1 MVISRTERKKTGPL
15 PPNFGVFA
23 LCFFLFAVLSLASA
37 LSLGLGWRSFNDFFL
52 ARGIDPERDIAE
64 NLLQAYRFLEELA
77 CAIPFAAG
85 IAFSLM
91 FFFYVINRQR
101 EDIGIRILLG
111 QRPLRTFLSLAGEV
125 VLAGFLG
132 EAAGI
137 GLAWPIDVYGLG
149 YQPPL
154 YYLGGYVGLTIIGGL
169 ASAAVVTGSLHRRNP
184 YRYLR
189 SDL

>member
-1 MVISRTERKKTGPL
+1 MSIFSTAVLFALGTRITKIDMVISRTERKKTGPL

-91 FFFYVINRQR
+91 VF
-101 EDIGIRILLG
+101 
-111 QRPLRTFLSLAGEV
+111 S
-125 VLAGFLG
+125 
-132 EAAGI
+132 
-137 GLAWPIDVYGLG
+137 
-149 YQPPL
+149 
-154 YYLGGYVGLTIIGGL
+154 
-169 ASAAVVTGSLHRRNP
+169 RRNEP
-184 YRYLR
+184 STTSFGLEIRTHLKWH
-189 SDL
+189 LLI